1 MQINPLEIASILE
14 ADKEIVMDCE
24 FCSARYRFNKSDID
38 SLSQQSKQTR
48 H

>member
-38 SLSQQSKQTR
+38 NLSQQSKQTR